1 MLCNQCLAIF
11 DKILQVQMPILRQIV
26 LSLSK
31 EEVRA
36 FKIFLSRIQTQTD
49 RKVVQLF
56 DALRKS
62 NVEQFDEERFIL
74 KLFGNANRNA
84 YYQLRK
90 RLRDYIDRSQN
101 DFIFG
106 KEEIY
111 VYQLLTL
118 GRNFFKKQQYVV
130 CWDYLKKALKL
141 AEHLEL
147 FEAQDSILS
156 EMIRTAIF
164 IPEVNPEKLIE
175 QRSLV
180 RKRLQALNELDEILT
195 VLGYRLAI
203 SQQTGKQE
211 SQLGQTLEDVL
222 QRYQQEPFLKE
233 DNALRIRLM
242 EGICQVMLQK
252 HAYQALADYL
262 SANLPQAISDRMFSK
277 ANHEIRLKL
286 LTWWTNALF
295 KSNQLQ
301 ESLRVAALLKNAMEA
316 YDGMLSDKYFIFYN
330 SAMVYANTVL
340 NMPEA
345 IRILE
350 ETISNPALEKH
361 PMYSLVVHL
370 NLVLC
375 LYESK
380 DPRKA
385 MKVLSQLYVHP
396 AYLQADKVFRLKIG
410 ITELIIRA
418 TLDQWET
425 ISPRT
430 NQLRKDAADPEIE
443 AFAKGKITDF
453 LNILQA
459 LAKRDGEI
467 SKTTQS
473 LIQTWI
479 DQYAGDPAEADVINY
494 SAWLVEWYN
503 KMK

>member
-1 MLCNQCLAIF
+1 
-11 DKILQVQMPILRQIV
+11 MPILRQIV
-26 LSLSK
+26 QSLSK

-56 DALRKS
+56 DALRNNA
-62 NVEQFDEERFIL
+62 NVEFDEERFII
-74 KLFGNANRNA
+74 KLFGNSNRNA
-84 YYQLRK
+84 YYQIRK
-90 RLRDYIDRSQN
+90 RLRDYIDRSQH

-106 KEEIY
+106 KEDIY
-111 VYQLLTL
+111 VFQLLTI
-118 GRNFFKKQQYVV
+118 GRNFFKKQQYTV
-130 CWDYLKKALKL
+130 CWDYLKKAQKL
-141 AEHLEL
+141 AEQLEL
-147 FEAQDSILS
+147 FEAQDLILS

-222 QRYQQEPFLKE
+222 NRYQQEPILKE

-252 HAYQALADYL
+252 HAYKAMADYL

-301 ESLRVAALLKNAMEA
+301 ESLRVAVLLKNAMEA
-316 YDGMLSDKYFIFYN
+316 YDSMLSDKYFIFYN

-385 MKVLSQLYVHP
+385 LKVLSQTYVHP
-396 AYLQADKVFRLKIG
+396 AFLQADKVFRLKIG

-418 TLDQWET
+418 TQDQWET
-425 ISPRT
+425 IITRT

-443 AFAKGKITDF
+443 LFANGKITDF
-453 LNILQA
+453 LHIFQT

-467 SKTTQS
+467 SKNTHN
-473 LIQTWI
+473 LIQSWI

-494 SAWLVEWYN
+494 SAWLVEWFS
-503 KMK
+503 KSK

>member
-1 MLCNQCLAIF
+1 MVIF
-11 DKILQVQMPILRQIV
+11 ETILQVQMPILRQIV
-26 LSLSK
+26 QSLSK

-56 DALRKS
+56 DELRNS
-62 NVEQFDEERFIL
+62 TQVEFDEERFVL
-74 KLFGNANRNA
+74 KLFGSSNRNA

-90 RLRDYIDRSQN
+90 RLRDYIDRSQH

-106 KEEIY
+106 KEDVY
-111 VYQLLTL
+111 VFQLLNI
-118 GRNFFKKQQYVV
+118 GRIFFKKQHYSV
-130 CWDYLKKALKL
+130 CWDYLKKAQKL
-141 AEHLEL
+141 AEQHEL
-147 FEAQDSILS
+147 FEAQDLILS
-156 EMIRTAIF
+156 EMIRTVIF

-175 QRSLV
+175 QRTSV

-222 QRYQQEPFLKE
+222 RRYQQEPILKE

-252 HAYQALADYL
+252 HAYKAMADYL

-295 KSNQLQ
+295 KSDQLQ
-301 ESLRVAALLKNAMEA
+301 ESLRVAVMLKNAMEA

-330 SAMVYANTVL
+330 SAMVYANTIL
-340 NMPEA
+340 NMPDA

-385 MKVLSQLYVHP
+385 LKVLSQIYVHP
-396 AYLQADKVFRLKIG
+396 AFLQADKVFRLKIG

-418 TLDQWET
+418 TQDQWET
-425 ISPRT
+425 IVTRT

-443 AFAKGKITDF
+443 LFAKGKITDF
-453 LNILQA
+453 LHIFQA

-467 SKTTQS
+467 SNSTHN
-473 LIQTWI
+473 LIQSWI
-479 DQYAGDPAEADVINY
+479 DQYSGDPAEADVINY
-494 SAWLVEWYN
+494 SVWLIEWFS
-503 KMK
+503 KSK